1 MSELATIAVFEL
13 KENETYSNL
22 VPEMNELEY
31 KDFLES
37 IKKDGVRQ
45 PIHVLLDKTI
55 LDGRHRVRA
64 CKDVG
69 ITHIQALVHN
79 LNDDEAIEF
88 VRDTAIERRN
98 ITKGQRIDII
108 LKSEELINELEEKA
122 LAYRDNR
129 RKDGTYKPSGPNGPE
144 WKKERTDDTL
154 GEMAGVSGRTFRRM
168 KRVKRE
174 SPELYEDIVKKGK
187 SIRKAHDELPSVKKA
202 EPKEEPKHKVKTLTE
217 EEARLKMAYDN
228 LELNLRQLN
237 FYVEKNQSHLFQA
250 IEQKMKDDEDFMNQ
264 SEKTLSNLLNLIKTT
279 KKENEK

>member
-1 MSELATIAVFEL
+1 MSELATIAVSEL

-98 ITKGQRIDII
+98 ITKVQRVDII
-108 LKSEELINELEEKA
+108 LRSEDLIKSIEKEARKRKVKGKKATSGPAGPKVDGNKRTSQIIADMAGSSKTTVNRLKKIKKENPKDYEKVVSGEKSATSAYNELESVSVVNKPKNKPEPPTA
-122 LAYRDNR
+122 GGNFFLHHFPLVYR
-129 RKDGTYKPSGPNGPE
+129 
-144 WKKERTDDTL
+144 
-154 GEMAGVSGRTFRRM
+154 
-168 KRVKRE
+168 
-174 SPELYEDIVKKGK
+174 
-187 SIRKAHDELPSVKKA
+187 
-202 EPKEEPKHKVKTLTE
+202 
-217 EEARLKMAYDN
+217 
-228 LELNLRQLN
+228 
-237 FYVEKNQSHLFQA
+237 
-250 IEQKMKDDEDFMNQ
+250 
-264 SEKTLSNLLNLIKTT
+264 
-279 KKENEK
+279 

>member
-98 ITKGQRIDII
+98 ITKVQRVDII
-108 LKSEELINELEEKA
+108 LRSEDLIKSIEKEA
-122 LAYRDNR
+122 
-129 RKDGTYKPSGPNGPE
+129 RKRMTEG
-144 WKKERTDDTL
+144 KKATL
-154 GEMAGVSGRTFRRM
+154 GPMGTRVKEKKHTSQVIADMAGSSKTTVNRLRAVR
-168 KRVKRE
+168 KE
-174 SPELYEDIVKKGK
+174 SPEVYEEVISGKKSARLAYDEVKKTTSNK
-187 SIRKAHDELPSVKKA
+187 P
-202 EPKEEPKHKVKTLTE
+202 EPPKHKVKALTE

-237 FYVEKNQSHLFQA
+237 FYVDKNQSHLFQA

>member
-98 ITKGQRIDII
+98 ITKVQRVDII
-108 LKSEELINELEEKA
+108 LRSEDLISEIKRSAKENQLNALKKGDSPSVPMGTDVKEK
-122 LAYRDNR
+122 
-129 RKDGTYKPSGPNGPE
+129 K
-144 WKKERTDDTL
+144 RTSQVIAD
-154 GEMAGVSGRTFRRM
+154 MAGSSKTTVNRLTAIR
-168 KRVKRE
+168 KE
-174 SPELYEDIVKKGK
+174 SPEVYEEVISGKKSARLAYDEVKKT
-187 SIRKAHDELPSVKKA
+187 PSNKT
-202 EPKEEPKHKVKTLTE
+202 EPPKHKVKTLTE

-264 SEKTLSNLLNLIKTT
+264 SENTLSNLLNLIKTT
-279 KKENEK
+279 KKGE